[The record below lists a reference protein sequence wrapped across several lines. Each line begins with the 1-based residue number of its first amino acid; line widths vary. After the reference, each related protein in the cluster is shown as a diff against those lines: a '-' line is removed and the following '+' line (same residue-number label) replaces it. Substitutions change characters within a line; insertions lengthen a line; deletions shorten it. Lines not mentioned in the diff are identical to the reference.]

1 MRLDLPSV
9 RVVTDSDGLDTV
21 IRDDTSVADPAG
33 HHRVLFR
40 ELLASAMYVALVLLA
55 ALIAVP
61 HDRLPPDGDI
71 VRLMIGT
78 AVGLLLAHWLA
89 FRLAA
94 RITAEDGGWS
104 PSAAQE
110 AGAQLT
116 GGFAVALVASVPFVV
131 LEGAA
136 AVAVSML
143 LLASLPAVT
152 GVLIARLRERSWAYA
167 LTRGAVVLVV
177 AVGVVALK
185 SAVGH

>member
-1 MRLDLPSV
+1 M
-9 RVVTDSDGLDTV
+9 TDSDGVETV
-21 IRDDTSVADPAG
+21 GRDNESAADPAA
-33 HHRVLFR
+33 HQRVLFR

-94 RITAEDGGWS
+94 RITAEDGGWT

-110 AGAQLT
+110 ASAQLM
-116 GGFAVALVASVPFVV
+116 GGL
-131 LEGAA
+131 
-136 AVAVSML
+136 AVAVLAAAPFLVLDGTAARVGSL
-143 LLASLPAVT
+143 LILAALPAVT
-152 GVLIARLRERSWAYA
+152 GCLISRLRGRSWVFA
-167 LTRGAVVLVV
+167 LTAGGLVLAI
-177 AVGVVALK
+177 AVGVVAVKNTL
-185 SAVGH
+185 GH

>member
-1 MRLDLPSV
+1 MS
-9 RVVTDSDGLDTV
+9 DSDGVETV
-21 IRDDTSVADPAG
+21 SRDHQPGADLSG
-33 HHRVLFR
+33 HQRVLFR
-40 ELLASAMYVALVLLA
+40 EFLASAMYVALVLLA
-55 ALIAVP
+55 ALVAVP
-61 HDRLPPDGDI
+61 HERLPPDGEI

-78 AVGLLLAHWLA
+78 AVGLVLAHWLA

-110 AGAQLT
+110 AGAQLS
-116 GGFAVALVASVPFVV
+116 GGFAVALFASVPFV
-131 LEGAA
+131 LLDGGA

-152 GVLIARLRERSWAYA
+152 GVLIARLRGRSWAYA

-185 SAVGH
+185 SVVGH